1 MSSMPN
7 RAKMT
12 GAGALALVL
21 AASGVMA
28 QSRAAAPAPAARPAS
43 APAPTIAQGP
53 PIPGVCTISVN
64 QAITESTVGQFVRTR
79 LQQLGQQVSAELSP
93 EDTSISNDAKAY
105 QAKQATLDATSRQTQ
120 GQALQQRANAF
131 QQKYELRQREMQ
143 ATQEKA
149 LNRIAQELDPIAQ
162 QLYQQRR
169 CSILIN
175 RNAVLIG
182 NPDMDLTS
190 AAVTQLNGKIQQFAF
205 DREHLD
211 TAQTPAAR

>member
-1 MSSMPN
+1 MFSFSH
-7 RAKMT
+7 RATMAA
-12 GAGALALVL
+12 GAALALAL
-21 AASGVMA
+21 ATSGAMA
-28 QSRAAAPAPAARPAS
+28 QSRAAAAPARTATTPAPV
-43 APAPTIAQGP
+43 IAQGP
-53 PIPGVCTISVN
+53 VIPGVCTISVN
-64 QAITESTVGQFVRTR
+64 EAISASQVGQFVRTR

-93 EDTSISNDAKAY
+93 EDQAISTDAKAF
-105 QAKQATLDATSRQTQ
+105 QAKAATLDATSRESQ
-120 GQALQQRANAF
+120 GQALQARANAF

-162 QLYQQRR
+162 QLYQAHR

-211 TAQTPAAR
+211 TAPTPTAR

>member
-1 MSSMPN
+1 MFSLSH
-7 RAKMT
+7 RVT
-12 GAGALALVL
+12 TAGAAVLGLAL
-21 AASGVMA
+21 AASGATA
-28 QSRAAAPAPAARPAS
+28 QSRAPAAPARAPAA

-53 PIPGVCTISVN
+53 VIPGVCTISIN
-64 QAITESTVGQFVRTR
+64 QAISESQVGQFVRTR
-79 LQQLGQQVSAELSP
+79 LQQLGQQVSAELTP
-93 EDTSISNDAKAY
+93 EDQSISNDAKAY
-105 QAKQATLDATSRQTQ
+105 QAKEATLDATSRQAQ
-120 GQALQQRANAF
+120 GQALQARANAF

-162 QLYQQRR
+162 QLYQQHR

-182 NPDMDLTS
+182 NPDMDLT
-190 AAVTQLNGKIQQFAF
+190 AGAVTQLNGRIQQFAF

-211 TAQTPAAR
+211 TSPAPTAR

>member
-1 MSSMPN
+1 MVSFSPRVTM
-7 RAKMT
+7 A
-12 GAGALALVL
+12 GAAVLALAL
-21 AASGVMA
+21 ATSGATA
-28 QSRAAAPAPAARPAS
+28 QTRARAAAPTAAAPAT
-43 APAPTIAQGP
+43 TIAQGP

-64 QAITESTVGQFVRTR
+64 QAIAESQVGKYVRTR

-93 EDTSISNDAKAY
+93 EDQAISNDAKAF
-105 QAKQATLDATSRQTQ
+105 QAKEATLDATSRQSQ
-120 GQALQQRANAF
+120 GQALQARANAF

-162 QLYQQRR
+162 QLYQQHR

-175 RNAVLIG
+175 RNAILIG
-182 NPDMDLTS
+182 NPEMDLTQ
-190 AAVTQLNGKIQQFAF
+190 AAVAQLNGKIQQFAF

-211 TAQTPAAR
+211 TAPPTAAR

>member
-1 MSSMPN
+1 
-7 RAKMT
+7 MT
-12 GAGALALVL
+12 GAVVLGLALV
-21 AASGVMA
+21 ATSASA
-28 QSRAAAPAPAARPAS
+28 QSRAAAAPAAAPAPA
-43 APAPTIAQGP
+43 IAQGP
-53 PIPGVCTISVN
+53 VIPGVCTISIN
-64 QAITESTVGQFVRTR
+64 EAIAQSQVGQFVRTR
-79 LQQLGQQVSAELSP
+79 LQQLGQQVSAELTP
-93 EDTSISNDAKAY
+93 EDQSISNDAKAY
-105 QAKQATLDATSRQTQ
+105 QAKASTLDATSRQSQ
-120 GQALQQRANAF
+120 GQALQARANAF

-162 QLYQQRR
+162 QLYQQHR

-190 AAVTQLNGKIQQFAF
+190 AAVTQLNGRIQQFAF

-211 TAQTPAAR
+211 TTPAPAAR

>member
-1 MSSMPN
+1 MFFSSH
-7 RAKMT
+7 RVTTASVAVL
-12 GAGALALVL
+12 GLAL
-21 AASGVMA
+21 AASGAMA
-28 QSRAAAPAPAARPAS
+28 QSRAAAPAA
-43 APAPTIAQGP
+43 APAPAIAQGP
-53 PIPGVCTISVN
+53 VIPGVCTISVN
-64 QAITESTVGQFVRTR
+64 EAIAQSTVGQFVRTR
-79 LQQLGQQVSAELSP
+79 LQQLGQQVSAELTP
-93 EDTSISNDAKAY
+93 EDQSISNDAKAY
-105 QAKQATLDATSRQTQ
+105 QAKATTLDATSRQSQ
-120 GQALQQRANAF
+120 GQALQARANAF

-162 QLYQQRR
+162 QLYQQHR

-190 AAVTQLNGKIQQFAF
+190 AAVTALNGKITQFAF

-211 TAQTPAAR
+211 TAPAPTAR